1 MAQEAVELVPNLVIG
16 SKSNGRCRYDAIAKR
31 ALVLRCLQP
40 GVSLAAT
47 ALAHGLNAN
56 LVRKWVVKYA
66 REHGMPRPARKGR
79 DLPAILLP
87 VHAAPGEAARPAG
100 RQAISQVEIC
110 VGRATIRV
118 MGQVDEA
125 QLRAI
130 IGCVSSLT

>member
-56 LVRKWVVKYA
+56 LVRKWVVKYT

-79 DLPAILLP
+79 DLSAILLP
-87 VHAAPGEAARPAG
+87 VQAAPDEAPRPAG
-100 RQAISQVEIC
+100 RQSVSQVEIC
-110 VGRATIRV
+110 IGRATIRV
-118 MGQVDEA
+118 LGQVDEA

-130 IGCVSSLT
+130 IGSVSSVT